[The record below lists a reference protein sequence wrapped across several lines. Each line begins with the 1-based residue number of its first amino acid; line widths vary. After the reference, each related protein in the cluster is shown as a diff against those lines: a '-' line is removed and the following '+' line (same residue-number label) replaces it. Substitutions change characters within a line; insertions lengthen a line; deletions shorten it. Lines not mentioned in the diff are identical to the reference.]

1 MSVDAGSL
9 WYDKPSNEMHAV
21 VVTSVRKDHTGNVKG
36 FYICDSGT
44 LGSDNSRFIE
54 VQKLAGCLS
63 GNQMNVTSHVI
74 R

>member
-1 MSVDAGSL
+1 MIYTED
-9 WYDKPSNEMHAV
+9 DIK
-21 VVTSVRKDHTGNVKG
+21 KDLLKTNVKG